1 LGGVRQLS
9 RITFTL
15 ETDDINAIDSFE
27 LNFKNEQ
34 DYDLQTSTIYDD
46 EGRPVKIVST
56 YSYTSGVTDADV

>member
-1 LGGVRQLS
+1 MSKVTL
-9 RITFTL
+9 TL

-34 DYDLQTSTIYDD
+34 NYDLQTSTIYDD

-56 YSYTSGVTDADV
+56 YSYTKEDD